1 MKNTEYWFYI
11 EPYVHTTM
19 VKPDKLL
26 MYNPLNYQCF
36 TFSDKKIFSFVEE
49 TLSNGNSGI
58 KKLCRDDLL
67 VFKEFIKSTRD
78 GFMADLIP
86 VSSSSKKPISF
97 IGAPMILSETG
108 GPSEEKLGKNVLHNL
123 TQITVYLNTACD
135 NTCSLCHEY
144 FKQTICCSK
153 NKINSQIDLRLIHQ
167 LVNEAKESSL
177 LKMNIVGGN
186 IIDYPAIKKLIAE
199 LNNYGFKKTY
209 FFNIKHLTEDFT
221 LLKEI
226 LTNPENSIEIQ
237 FNSIHEKEQ
246 MEKISELNISDRI
259 FFNLF
264 IESSKDAEVAN
275 RLIVTC
281 AIENSRLTPIYN
293 GENID
298 FFEENVFT
306 SLDDILEQKVS
317 EKDVKKNYILN
328 DNFFGHLIVFPDG
341 KVYSLVTDK
350 ALGTFPNQ
358 SLSHII
364 HKELVSGNNWLKVR
378 RKAQPCSTCLY
389 HCLCQPISNYEH
401 AIGKNNL
408 CHIIP

>member
-123 TQITVYLNTACD
+123 TQLTVYLNTTCD

-153 NKINSQIDLRLIHQ
+153 NETNSQIDLSLIKQ
-167 LVNEAKESSL
+167 LVNDAKGSSL
-177 LKMNIVGGN
+177 LKINIIGGN
-186 IIDYPAIKKLIAE
+186 ILSFPSIKELIAE
-199 LNNYGFKKTY
+199 LNRHQFKKNY
-209 FFNIKHLTEDFT
+209 FFNIKHLTEDIS

-226 LTNPENSIEIQ
+226 LAHPENSIEVQ
-237 FNSIHEKEQ
+237 FNSVKEKEQ
-246 MEKISELNISDRI
+246 IKRLTELNFSDRI
-259 FFNLF
+259 IFNFF
-264 IESSKDAEVAN
+264 IESAKDVDIVN
-275 RLIVTC
+275 RLTTYYTI
-281 AIENSRLTPIYN
+281 AHARLTPIFN
-293 GENID
+293 GENLK
-298 FFEENVFT
+298 FFEDNVYT
-306 SLDDILEQKVS
+306 CVDDILGQLAS
-317 EKDVKKNYILN
+317 ENDVKRNYILN
-328 DNFFGHLIVFPDG
+328 NNFFGHLIIFPNG
-341 KVYSLVTDK
+341 KVYSNVTDK
-350 ALGTFPNQ
+350 ALGTFPTH
-358 SLSHII
+358 SLNRMI

-378 RKAQPCSTCLY
+378 RKVQPCSNCLY
-389 HCLCQPISNYEH
+389 HCLCQPISNYEQT
-401 AIGKNNL
+401 IGKPNL
-408 CHIIP
+408 CHVKP